1 MIILSA
7 LVLTV
12 LTFVFIVYPLI
23 KQTARPAH
31 AANDDKQH
39 ELYSRRDTTYSML
52 KELEFDF
59 QSGILTEDD
68 YNDLSARYKNQ
79 AISILKHLDDA
90 EKETNPEDEIEK
102 QILGLR
108 RGTGQ
113 RRPGTIGNS
122 GKDAAIEEQI
132 EKKIQNL
139 RQGTERFCSQCGA
152 KHQTGDRFCSQCG
165 ASLDKEKNNID

>member
-12 LTFVFIVYPLI
+12 LTFVFIAYPLF
-23 KQTARPAH
+23 KQAARPKH
-31 AANDDKQH
+31 VANDEKQH

-68 YNDLSARYKNQ
+68 YHDLSARYKNQ

-90 EKETNPEDEIEK
+90 EKETNPEDAIEK
-102 QILGLR
+102 QILSLR

-122 GKDAAIEEQI
+122 GKGAAIEEQI
-132 EKKIQNL
+132 EKEIKDL
-139 RQGTERFCSQCGA
+139 RRGTGRFCPQCGA
-152 KHQTGDRFCSQCG
+152 KSQTGDRFCSQCG
-165 ASLDKEKNNID
+165 ASLGKEKNVD

>member
-1 MIILSA
+1 MIILAA

-12 LTFVFIVYPLI
+12 LTFVFIAYPLI
-23 KQTARPAH
+23 KQAARPARVV
-31 AANDDKQH
+31 NDEKQH

-68 YNDLSARYKNQ
+68 YHDLSARYKNQ
-79 AISILKHLDDA
+79 AISILKRLDDA
-90 EKETNPEDEIEK
+90 EKETTPEDEIEK
-102 QILGLR
+102 QILRLR

-113 RRPGTIGNS
+113 LRPGTIGNS
-122 GKDAAIEEQI
+122 GKDAVIEDQI
-132 EKKIQNL
+132 EKEIRDL
-139 RQGTERFCSQCGA
+139 RQGTGWFCSQCGA

-165 ASLDKEKNNID
+165 ASLGKEKNID